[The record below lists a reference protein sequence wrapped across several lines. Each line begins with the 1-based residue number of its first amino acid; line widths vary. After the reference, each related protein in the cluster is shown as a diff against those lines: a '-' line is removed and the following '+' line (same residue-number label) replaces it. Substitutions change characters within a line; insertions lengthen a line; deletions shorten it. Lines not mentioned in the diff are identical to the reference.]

1 MTFLQLLEDN
11 TAEMICGGGRRW
23 SRPSRPSR
31 PSISNSVSSKVKYDF
46 DQDNDSDVS
55 VRTSG
60 MGWKGGIFAVTN
72 ENDVSQLN
80 SIGNF
85 LG

>member
-11 TAEMICGGGRRW
+11 TAEMISGGGSRW
-23 SRPSRPSR
+23 RRPSFSAKY
-31 PSISNSVSSKVKYDF
+31 SSTIDYKF
-46 DQDNDSDVS
+46 DQDNDSTVK
-55 VRTSG
+55 VNTSG
-60 MGWKGGIFAVTN
+60 MGWKGGVFAVNNAN
-72 ENDVSQLN
+72 EVSQLN

>member
-11 TAEMICGGGRRW
+11 TAEMICGGGSRW
-23 SRPSRPSR
+23 RR
-31 PSISNSVSSKVKYDF
+31 PSISANRSYSVSNRVDYDF
-46 DQDNDSDVS
+46 DQDNDSTVT

-60 MGWKGGIFAVTN
+60 MGWKGGVFAVNNAN
-72 ENDVSQLN
+72 EVSQLN